1 VITTL
6 NHLDFEKNNNKRE
19 GGRTHRDT
27 YTDTEIGKRKEETKK
42 KKEKTEHW
50 EKRKKK
56 AQRKEKDGLLAC
68 FYFFSLIF

>member
-1 VITTL
+1 MITTL

-42 KKEKTEHW
+42 KKEKTEH
-50 EKRKKK
+50 
-56 AQRKEKDGLLAC
+56 
-68 FYFFSLIF
+68 